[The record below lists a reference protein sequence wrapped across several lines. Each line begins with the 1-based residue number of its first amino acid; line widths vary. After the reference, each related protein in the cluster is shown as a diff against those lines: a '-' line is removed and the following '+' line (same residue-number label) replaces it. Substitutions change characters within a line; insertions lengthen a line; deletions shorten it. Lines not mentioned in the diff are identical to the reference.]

1 MSDSPAPDPLAAYL
15 AEVRKRAARLLPLNR
30 KPSLLAEEV
39 AQDVPRLLAG
49 YDALLALHAKTDKP
63 AVMRYLC
70 SRHAAMGFPGR
81 PASRAQMDACPDCK
95 TTERYVCSHCRHEC
109 PDDDEWPCEDY
120 QAISA
125 ALLSK
130 ETGDAV

>member
-49 YDALLALHAKTDKP
+49 YDALLARHKP
-63 AVMRYLC
+63 TGC
-70 SRHAAMGFPGR
+70 SRTRVCATHESWATSRIVGDIAA
-81 PASRAQMDACPDCK
+81 RAACP
-95 TTERYVCSHCRHEC
+95 EC
-109 PDDDEWPCEDY
+109 VTDEHARCWQPGCPDEWPCPDY
-120 QAISA
+120 AAISA
-125 ALLSK
+125 ALLGK
-130 ETGDAV
+130 EPGDA